1 MAVNNIIKR
10 IQNIM
15 RSDAGINGDAQRIE
29 QMTWMFFLK
38 VYDTQEETWEY
49 KAYTEKKEYESII
62 PEPLRWRNWA
72 IDEKDG
78 KAMTGDVLLNFINNV
93 LFPVIKGQDAEYNGE
108 TIKGIV
114 VSAETPRYKSIV
126 QETFADLNQYMK
138 DGTLLRQVV
147 NIVNEI
153 EFDDA
158 DDRHTFGDIYEGILK
173 DLQSAGNAG
182 EFYTPRAL
190 TDFIVKML
198 NPQLGETFGD
208 FTSGTGGFLTSAL
221 NHMSQQVKS
230 AADGEKLQH
239 AVIGQEWKPLPYL
252 LSITNLLLH
261 DIDAPNIRHC
271 DSLGTNVSDFKDS
284 DKVDVIGMNPPYGGS
299 TGTSVQ
305 SNFPSAY
312 RSSETADLFIALIMY
327 RLKAGGRCGVII
339 PDGFLFGTEGA
350 KLALKENLLRKFNLH
365 TIIRLPGSIFSPYTS
380 IATNILFF
388 DNEKAE
394 GAEEG
399 FRTKETW
406 FYRLDMP
413 EGYKHF
419 SKTKPMKVEH
429 CQPIID
435 WWNDRKEIVSEEI
448 GEKSRV
454 FTAQELMDM
463 GCNFDQCKFP
473 KDEEEVLR
481 PEELLNQYHK
491 LKDALNEEIENVV
504 LSIEAILKGVDSN
517 KTVLTIKNPCGVLS
531 ELISNIPDRMKK
543 SVLQEGITGKLVPQD
558 PTDEPA
564 SVLLNR
570 IREEKKRL
578 VKEGKLK
585 KKDLEEIPVEEDEV
599 PFNIPETWGCLHL
612 GEITYNHG
620 QKKPDSDF
628 SYIDIGSIDNKKQ
641 KLNEKENILSCNEA
655 PSRARKIVKRGDII
669 YATVRPYLHNM
680 CIIDRDF
687 SKEPIASTGF
697 AVLSCIKGVYNKYLF
712 YYLLSPIFDEYAND
726 GDNAKGMAYP
736 AINDGKLYK
745 GVVPLPPLAEQKRIV
760 EKIEQLLHEIDKLK
774 K

>member
-1 MAVNNIIKR
+1 
-10 IQNIM
+10 
-15 RSDAGINGDAQRIE
+15 
-29 QMTWMFFLK
+29 
-38 VYDTQEETWEY
+38 
-49 KAYTEKKEYESII
+49 
-62 PEPLRWRNWA
+62 
-72 IDEKDG
+72 
-78 KAMTGDVLLNFINNV
+78 
-93 LFPVIKGQDAEYNGE
+93 
-108 TIKGIV
+108 
-114 VSAETPRYKSIV
+114 
-126 QETFADLNQYMK
+126 
-138 DGTLLRQVV
+138 
-147 NIVNEI
+147 
-153 EFDDA
+153 
-158 DDRHTFGDIYEGILK
+158 
-173 DLQSAGNAG
+173 
-182 EFYTPRAL
+182 
-190 TDFIVKML
+190 
-198 NPQLGETFGD
+198 
-208 FTSGTGGFLTSAL
+208 
-221 NHMSQQVKS
+221 
-230 AADGEKLQH
+230 
-239 AVIGQEWKPLPYL
+239 
-252 LSITNLLLH
+252 
-261 DIDAPNIRHC
+261 
-271 DSLGTNVSDFKDS
+271 
-284 DKVDVIGMNPPYGGS
+284 
-299 TGTSVQ
+299 
-305 SNFPSAY
+305 
-312 RSSETADLFIALIMY
+312 
-327 RLKAGGRCGVII
+327 
-339 PDGFLFGTEGA
+339 
-350 KLALKENLLRKFNLH
+350 
-365 TIIRLPGSIFSPYTS
+365 
-380 IATNILFF
+380 
-388 DNEKAE
+388 
-394 GAEEG
+394 
-399 FRTKETW
+399 
-406 FYRLDMP
+406 
-413 EGYKHF
+413 
-419 SKTKPMKVEH
+419 
-429 CQPIID
+429 
-435 WWNDRKEIVSEEI
+435 
-448 GEKSRV
+448 
-454 FTAQELMDM
+454 MDM